1 MDSWVVYAFRIFP
14 EFLNFFSNLYIPPW
28 LRKSFKFIV
37 LRLLENTFVNLFIF
51 AHAPNKMLPQVLIIT
66 PQAEGNYPFPLNSVF
81 WKSFCPQQKGGRI
94 MERKKMTKIKLARA
108 FVTSFDKFY
117 HLCMQPL
124 HFSFLFCCAIIKIRE
139 CWRFFNLTNKI
150 FTKKFSVQEYLHERY
165 NLTLPCFL
173 TISPTTICQIKTFIL
188 KFFPF

>member
-1 MDSWVVYAFRIFP
+1 MVA
-14 EFLNFFSNLYIPPW
+14 
-28 LRKSFKFIV
+28 KKFQIYCV
-37 LRLLENTFVNLFIF
+37 
-51 AHAPNKMLPQVLIIT
+51 KIT
-66 PQAEGNYPFPLNSVF
+66 GKHICESVHF
-81 WKSFCPQQKGGRI
+81 CSCPQQNAPPGSYHNTPGRRKLPI
-94 MERKKMTKIKLARA
+94 SSEQRFLKIVLSPAERGEDYGAEKMTKIKLARA

-124 HFSFLFCCAIIKIRE
+124 HFSFLFCCTIIKIRE

-173 TISPTTICQIKTFIL
+173 TISPTTICQKKNL
-188 KFFPF
+188 YP

>member
-1 MDSWVVYAFRIFP
+1 MVA
-14 EFLNFFSNLYIPPW
+14 
-28 LRKSFKFIV
+28 KKFQIYCV
-37 LRLLENTFVNLFIF
+37 KITGKHICESVIF

-66 PQAEGNYPFPLNSVF
+66 PQAEGNYPIPLNSVF

-108 FVTSFDKFY
+108 FVTSFYKFY

-173 TISPTTICQIKTFIL
+173 TISPTTICQIKIFIP